1 MQIDIFYIKG
11 RCAYNGPKYQ
21 TKTFFNNIGYP
32 CKDNYN
38 PADHYIWETSVIEGQ
53 EQLCRSKISSIC
65 NQYESSEIA
74 SQVKKSQLIHVTSDP
89 EITRKMKETSETKV
103 GFIQSFLWLLWRSL
117 IAQYRDKSTFI
128 MKFVQ
133 NIVLA
138 LIIGLLYLR
147 VPWSKYSL
155 TTYLVISNWSDHEN
169 NASCLPYDSDANEN
183 PYTEM
188 DAFNINGAIFSSLAT
203 FSFTYLFVVVFAFP
217 QMQTVL
223 RKEYY
228 DGMYHLL
235 TAFLAETVS
244 GLPFLLTM
252 PGLFGMNNSFSDLKI
267 TL

>member
-1 MQIDIFYIKG
+1 
-11 RCAYNGPKYQ
+11 
-21 TKTFFNNIGYP
+21 
-32 CKDNYN
+32 
-38 PADHYIWETSVIEGQ
+38 
-53 EQLCRSKISSIC
+53 
-65 NQYESSEIA
+65 
-74 SQVKKSQLIHVTSDP
+74 
-89 EITRKMKETSETKV
+89 MKETSETKV